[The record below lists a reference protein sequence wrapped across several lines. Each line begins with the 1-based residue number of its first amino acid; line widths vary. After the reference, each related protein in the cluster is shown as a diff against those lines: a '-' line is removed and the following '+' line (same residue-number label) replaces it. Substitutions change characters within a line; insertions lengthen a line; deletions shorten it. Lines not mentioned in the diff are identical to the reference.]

1 MIPDDPGVLVEAAI
15 TAFRERDRQGRI
27 LPSPAWADLAPAERE
42 ALFDAQAVARGLEAA
57 LDDDGMSS
65 TARVVARR
73 AGSIEQEQPRP

>member
-15 TAFRERDRQGRI
+15 TAFRERDAWGRI

-42 ALFDAQAVARGLEAA
+42 ALFEAQAIARSLEAA

-65 TARVVARR
+65 TGRVVARR
-73 AGSIEQEQPRP
+73 VWEIEQEQIT